1 MKSGGTKA
9 EASDSDLKLEPGS
22 IDGSKEHGELEPE
35 RTWTLF
41 DIRMCE
47 DVRSAVMNVTSVEM
61 GPKLYV
67 ELFGARFL
75 SG

>member
-1 MKSGGTKA
+1 M
-9 EASDSDLKLEPGS
+9 EVEPGS

-41 DIRMCE
+41 DIWMCE
-47 DVRSAVMNVTSVEM
+47 DVRSAVKDVRSVEM
-61 GPKLYV
+61 GPKLQV

-75 SG
+75 SA